1 MKKKIILALFILMG
15 CAFLTSCK
23 GDEKTEE
30 IQDPLVQETELGL
43 RLEEKAKDAVETQG
57 QDSDNAD
64 SMLDNITGE

>member
-1 MKKKIILALFILMG
+1 MKKKIILTLFILMG

-30 IQDPLVQETELGL
+30 IQDPLAQETELGL